1 VQQDN
6 RRLRRLPGLAVKYPE
21 ALNIGGLE
29 VRRDFSPPRRSSEA
43 ESRFLECTAIQAAL
57 AESVNFA
64 AFFLT
69 NSCMLSGVCPVSANT
84 SSDIRS

>member
-1 VQQDN
+1 MS
-6 RRLRRLPGLAVKYPE
+6 AVLKYIETLSPHLGVH
-21 ALNIGGLE
+21 LNQSH
-29 VRRDFSPPRRSSEA
+29 VF
-43 ESRFLECTAIQAAL
+43 FECTAIQAAL
-57 AESVNFA
+57 AESVNVA